1 VSAYRVPRHRHGF
14 AFDRAVPPA
23 LTVPDGAQVTFE
35 TLDCFSNLLTSAD
48 QRFAAET
55 DLLALVG
62 DYNPVTGPVY
72 VTGARPGDLLEVT
85 IVDIRLG
92 TAAPFAVTTTF
103 GTGSRIW
110 TADCPGL
117 PATGHTRICPLDDDH
132 VLVPT
137 GRGTLRIP
145 ARAMVGTIG
154 TAPAAGAAPSLRY
167 GADHGGNVDCP
178 AAGPG
183 AVLRLPVNAPGA
195 LLSVGD
201 VHALMGD
208 AEIAGT
214 ALETSADVT
223 VRLRIRPAAGTV
235 GHGPTLDDPEHIGVI
250 GCVDQADLTGNIE
263 AAMLALHHRLCHEY
277 ALPPVDAYDLLG
289 ALARIRVN
297 QCVVGGWSSVY
308 VAVPRAYLPS
318 PVGGDG

>member
-1 VSAYRVPRHRHGF
+1 
-14 AFDRAVPPA
+14 
-23 LTVPDGAQVTFE
+23 
-35 TLDCFSNLLTSAD
+35 
-48 QRFAAET
+48 
-55 DLLALVG
+55 
-62 DYNPVTGPVY
+62 
-72 VTGARPGDLLEVT
+72 
-85 IVDIRLG
+85 
-92 TAAPFAVTTTF
+92 
-103 GTGSRIW
+103 
-110 TADCPGL
+110 
-117 PATGHTRICPLDDDH
+117 
-132 VLVPT
+132 
-137 GRGTLRIP
+137 
-145 ARAMVGTIG
+145 MVGTIG

-297 QCVVGGWSSVY
+297 QRGRRMVQCVRRRPARVPPVAGRRRRLTVLARHLGPGPPLFHNGASSSV
-308 VAVPRAYLPS
+308 VFQDWLGSRRPLWSRATSSRACLTTNL
-318 PVGGDG
+318 GR